1 VTTIFAG
8 CAQANKYR
16 SRRSFN
22 LNYAQGGHVE
32 RQSRS
37 VDGLQ
42 S

>member
-1 VTTIFAG
+1 MDAAG
-8 CAQANKYR
+8 LY
-16 SRRSFN
+16 N

>member
-1 VTTIFAG
+1 MNREQVAP
-8 CAQANKYR
+8 ALQLLLY
-16 SRRSFN
+16 N